1 MREAE
6 FGFILRWCNPEPGH
20 RECSKEEA
28 IIIYDHLGARPIEL
42 KLQMPFVWCAW
53 VPCCAFEAGL
63 PAEGGTACLIQCYTL
78 TQEQYWAAM
87 PILSHDC
94 IWSSRQAPGCGF
106 SHPSHSDVQHGCILS
121 HFSSVYT
128 ELAGLGREMGREIA
142 VLLSPWRT
150 CCLQFSEL
158 QEADRSLWCYDTI
171 SKLLL
176 DVTSLFVGLVDTP
189 CELILYLN
197 MESHLRADGY
207 S

>member
-1 MREAE
+1 MTIWGPDPLSWSCRCLSSDVPE
-6 FGFILRWCNPEPGH
+6 FLAVP
-20 RECSKEEA
+20 
-28 IIIYDHLGARPIEL
+28 L
-42 KLQMPFVWCAW
+42 KLGFLRKVVQ
-53 VPCCAFEAGL
+53 PCR
-63 PAEGGTACLIQCYTL
+63 IQCYTL
-78 TQEQYWAAM
+78 TQEQYWDAVSV
-87 PILSHDC
+87 LSHDC
-94 IWSSRQAPGCGF
+94 IWSSRQAPGGGF
-106 SHPSHSDVQHGCILS
+106 SHPSHSGVQHGCILS

-128 ELAGLGREMGREIA
+128 KLAGLWREKGREIA